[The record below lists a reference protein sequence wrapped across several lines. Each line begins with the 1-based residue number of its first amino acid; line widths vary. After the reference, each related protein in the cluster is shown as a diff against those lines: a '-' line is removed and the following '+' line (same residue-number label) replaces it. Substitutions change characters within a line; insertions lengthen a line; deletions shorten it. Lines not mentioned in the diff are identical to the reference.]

1 MKISWDKLKQYFI
14 YAIMGGMLAV
24 AFPPFF
30 IFPIFFISFGWLYSN
45 TTKGS
50 DTFLKI
56 FTYFTSF
63 FIALL
68 YWLVNPLT
76 FDLKTYAILIPFA
89 LVVAP
94 MFLGIQFAAAVW
106 LWSKCF
112 HRNAIMRISGFSC
125 TLCGLIYFCGEIF
138 PNFPWMLP
146 AYICCGHEI
155 FMQPL
160 AIFGVYGLS
169 FFMLLIST
177 FFGEIFISHSK
188 NDKQNV
194 CIYSLIITLT
204 TTAWLGFGHFRL
216 QKNPTYYTK
225 YSAYLVQ
232 GNISQENKEN
242 RALARNNLQQYIWL
256 TLHENDVDFVIW
268 PEASVPY
275 LYHENF
281 EELHN
286 LLVKHLHNN
295 EILITGVVRHDLK
308 NSLIYNSIIAMNKQK
323 RNIATYDK
331 SKLVPFGEYVPCRQ
345 LLEVSPLAA
354 EIDDFAVGTSP
365 KIFNI
370 KGLNILF
377 LNCYEIAFRQKK
389 ENADL
394 LINLTNDGW
403 FGHTTELFQHL
414 AIARVRAVELGI
426 PVIRVTNFGISAV
439 FDPCGRCIA
448 EIGVNKTKGIY
459 IKIPEKLD

>member
-1 MKISWDKLKQYFI
+1 MKISWNRIKQYFI
-14 YAIMGGMLAV
+14 YALMGGTIAF

-30 IFPIFFISFGWLYSN
+30 VFPIFFVNLGWLYSD
-45 TTKGS
+45 TAKGS
-50 DTFLKI
+50 NNFSRL
-56 FTYFTSF
+56 FAYFTSF

-89 LVVAP
+89 LLIAP
-94 MFLGIQFAAAVW
+94 MFLGVQFATAIW
-106 LWSKCF
+106 LWNKYF
-112 HRNAIMRISGFSC
+112 YHNAIIRILGFSC
-125 TLCGLIYFCGEIF
+125 TLCGLAYFCGEIF

-169 FFMLLIST
+169 FIMLLFSAL
-177 FFGEIFISHSK
+177 FGEIFISYNK
-188 NDKQNV
+188 NEKQNT
-194 CIYSLIITLT
+194 CIYSLIVTLT

-216 QKNPTYYTK
+216 QKNPTFYTK
-225 YSAYLVQ
+225 FSAYLVQ
-232 GNISQENKEN
+232 GNISQENKGN
-242 RALARNNLQQYIWL
+242 RLLVHNNLQQYIWL

-275 LYHENF
+275 LYHEDF
-281 EELHN
+281 DELNN
-286 LLVKHLHNN
+286 LLVKNLHNN
-295 EILITGVVRHDLK
+295 EIIITGVVRHDLK
-308 NSLIYNSIIAMNKQK
+308 SSLTYNSIIAMNKQK
-323 RNIATYDK
+323 QNFATYDK
-331 SKLVPFGEYVPCRQ
+331 SKLVPFGEYVPCRK
-345 LLEVSPLAA
+345 LLEISPLAA
-354 EIDDFAVGTSP
+354 EIGDFAVGTSP

-370 KGLNILF
+370 KGLNVLF
-377 LNCYEIAFRQKK
+377 SNCYEIAFHQKR

-439 FDPCGRCIA
+439 FDPCGRCLAKIN
-448 EIGVNKTKGIY
+448 VDTSKGIY
-459 IKIPEKLD
+459 IKIPEKIH